1 VYNRRKTGGGNL
13 ANLSK
18 LKREKML
25 ELLERLKKE
34 HEDDSIVPVI
44 NEIENE
50 LQNMKYGLVWE
61 EHSER
66 VDEEMVDN
74 IPVFQEVEER
84 KIQALDENEYNFLL
98 EGDNLHSLKLLEK
111 THKEKIDVIYIDII
125 IQKLIQ
131 FNYPKRCYG

>member
-1 VYNRRKTGGGNL
+1 M